1 MDWGAIFSG
10 AGIIALLNA
19 GIRLAMPTALA
30 AVGETFCERSGVL
43 NLSLE
48 GMLLAGAFGSFMGG
62 YYSGNLWV
70 GVLAGIGGGLVI
82 GIMMAILSVTFKTA
96 QVINGIV
103 LVLFSVGLT
112 AFTYNS
118 VFGVTTS
125 PPRFDSMRPVE
136 IPWLR
141 SIPGVGPV
149 LFEQSILVYLS
160 VVVIVAVSWLLFRT
174 RFGLSVRAAGE
185 KPSAVDAAGVNV
197 DRVRWIALLVAGAM
211 AGLGGAVLIV
221 GQLGFFRDSIT
232 AGRGW
237 VAIALV
243 IFGRW
248 TPLRVFGGA
257 LLFGMTDALQLRIQ
271 AAGGGINSG
280 VPFEFFQALPYL
292 VTLGV
297 VIVATARSRDD
308 AMPTALGTT
317 FEKESKTKAD

>member
-1 MDWGAIFSG
+1 MDWGAILSR
-10 AGIIALLNA
+10 AGLIAVLSA

-30 AVGETFCERSGVL
+30 AVGETFCERAGVL

-48 GMLLAGAFGSFMGG
+48 GMLLAGAFGSFMAG
-62 YYSGNLWV
+62 YYSANLWV
-70 GVLAGIGGGLVI
+70 GVLGGIAGGLVV
-82 GIMMAILSVTFKTA
+82 GALMALLSVTFKTA

-103 LVLFSVGLT
+103 LVLFATGFTS
-112 AFTYNS
+112 FTYNS
-118 VFGVTTS
+118 VFGITTS
-125 PPRFDSMRPVE
+125 PPRFDSMGPIKV
-136 IPWLR
+136 PWL
-141 SIPGVGPV
+141 SDIPGVGPV
-149 LFEQSILVYLS
+149 LFEQSPLVYLS
-160 VVVIVAVSWLLFRT
+160 VVVVVAVSWLLFRT
-174 RFGLSVRAAGE
+174 RYGLSVRAAGE
-185 KPSAVDAAGVNV
+185 KPAAVDAAGVNV
-197 DRVRWIALLVAGAM
+197 ARVRWVAILVAGAM

-221 GQLGFFRDSIT
+221 GQLGLFRDSIT

-243 IFGRW
+243 IFGSW

-280 VPFEFFQALPYL
+280 VPFELFQALPYL

-308 AMPTALGTT
+308 SMPTALGTT
-317 FEKESKTKAD
+317 FEKEAKTKVD